1 MPRYF
6 FHVIDG
12 REILDHEGTELSGLR
27 EARAEAIR
35 TAGAQAP
42 LLSRRSR
49 HRRRPYVSYRRLVA
63 SQASA
68 AESPA
73 LPPGAERTM
82 TTFTLPDPPIDV
94 ESLIREARAARERQ
108 ADEQVAGHIRAVLSC
123 LKFHSSSGGQANGA
137 CFLSTL

>member
-12 REILDHEGTELSGLR
+12 REILDYEGTELSDLR

-49 HRRRPYVSYRRLVA
+49 HRRRPYVSYR
-63 SQASA
+63 
-68 AESPA
+68 PA

-82 TTFTLPDPPIDV
+82 TTFTLPDPPSDV
-94 ESLIREARAARERQ
+94 ESLIREACAARERH

-123 LKFHSSSGGQANGA
+123 LKSHPSSGGQANGA